1 MLIQLIAQH
10 PSAIG
15 TVLKSTPVW
24 VWGLFA
30 ALLALGLS
38 QVRTRQVSAL
48 RMTLMPLA
56 MTALSVYGTVSAFG
70 KSPLFPWVLAAWLAG
85 AALMFILVGSRPT
98 PAGTDYDPASRSF
111 TVPGSLVPLG
121 LIMGIFLTKYVV
133 GVDLAMQPG
142 LAGDGQYTLIVGGL
156 YGLFSG
162 IFAGRA
168 ARLWSLVPGARLVL
182 QRDPW

>member
-15 TVLKSTPVW
+15 TVLKNTPVW
-24 VWGLFA
+24 VGVLFI
-30 ALLALGLS
+30 ALTALGLS
-38 QVRTRQVSAL
+38 QVRTRSISFT
-48 RMTLMPLA
+48 RMAATPLA
-56 MTALSVYGTVSAFG
+56 MTALSVWGTASAFS
-70 KSPLFPWVLAAWLAG
+70 KSPMFAWVIVTWLAG
-85 AALMFILVGSRPT
+85 AALTLVFIGSRTT
-98 PAGTDYDPASRSF
+98 PAGTHYDPASGSF

-121 LIMGIFLTKYVV
+121 LIMGIFLTKYIV

-142 LAGDGQYTLIVGGL
+142 LAADGTYTLIVGAL

-168 ARLWSLVPGARLVL
+168 ARLWRLVPGVRLVL

>member
-1 MLIQLIAQH
+1 MLIQLIVQH
-10 PSAIG
+10 PSAIA
-15 TVLKSTPVW
+15 TVLKNTPVW
-24 VWGLFA
+24 VWGLFGT
-30 ALLALGLS
+30 LLALGLS
-38 QVRTRQVSAL
+38 QVRTRNVSAL

-56 MTALSVYGTVSAFG
+56 MTALSIYGTVSAFG
-70 KSPLFPWVLAAWLAG
+70 KSPLFLWVLAAWLVGAG
-85 AALMFILVGSRPT
+85 LMLVLIGSRAV
-98 PAGTDYDPASRSF
+98 PAGTQYDADSRSF

-133 GVDLAMQPG
+133 GVDLAMQPT
-142 LAGDGQYTLIVGGL
+142 LAGDGLYTLMVGGL

-168 ARLWSLVPGARLVL
+168 ARLWTLVPGARLVL

>member
-15 TVLKSTPVW
+15 TVLKNTPVW
-24 VWGLFA
+24 VGVLFI
-30 ALLALGLS
+30 ALAALGLS
-38 QVRTRQVSAL
+38 QVRTRSISFT
-48 RMTLMPLA
+48 RMAATPLA
-56 MTALSVYGTVSAFG
+56 MTALSVWGTASAFG
-70 KSPLFPWVLAAWLAG
+70 KSPLFAWVIVAWLA
-85 AALMFILVGSRPT
+85 AALLMAALVASRPA
-98 PAGTDYDPASRSF
+98 PAGTQHDADTNSF

-121 LIMGIFLTKYVV
+121 LIMGIFLVKYVV
-133 GVDLAMQPG
+133 GVDVTMQPS
-142 LAGDGQYTLIVGGL
+142 LASDGAYTLVVGTL

-168 ARLWSLVPGARLVL
+168 LRLWRLVPYSRLSL